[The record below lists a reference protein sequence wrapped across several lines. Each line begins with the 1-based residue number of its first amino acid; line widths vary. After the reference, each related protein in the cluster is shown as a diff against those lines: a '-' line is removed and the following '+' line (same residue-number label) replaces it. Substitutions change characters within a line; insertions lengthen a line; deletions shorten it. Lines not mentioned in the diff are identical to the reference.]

1 MPELLREQVG
11 RTPGRTAVEG
21 HGGSLSY
28 AELDAA
34 AGRLATDLVRRGAGP
49 ERYVAVVLPRSP
61 QLIVALCAVLKSGA
75 AYVPVDPDYPRD
87 RIRYMLEDSAP
98 VCVLTTDALAPLLPA
113 SSRLVLVDGPV
124 RGGAAGGRPERLP
137 DTGAAAAGPQQP
149 PAPHHPA
156 YVIYTSGS
164 TGRPKGVVVE
174 HRSVVDYVTWAAASY
189 PGLGGETILHS
200 PVSFDLT
207 VTALFTPLTVGGT
220 VRVAA
225 LDESADRGGASGA
238 SCDFLKV
245 TPSHLA
251 LLDTLPGLVRAGGS
265 LVIGG
270 EQLTAEQLDRWRREN
285 PGVHVFNE
293 YGPTEATVG
302 CMLFHVPPG
311 AKLPRGPVPIGRPA
325 WNTSLHVLDGELEPV
340 AAGQEGEL
348 YITGAGLARGY
359 LGRPELTAERFVAD
373 LSGPPGSRMYRTG
386 DLVRVRADGEMEF
399 VGRSDDQVKVNGFRI
414 ETAEVESA
422 LCALPGV
429 ARAAVVAGRNHL
441 GDGCLAAFVVP
452 AGRAEQD
459 PPDPAGISSALAAR
473 LPHYMVPTR
482 IETVESFPLTPN
494 GKLDRAALLERSL
507 DERTA
512 PPALDDDPPAAA
524 WAEALGSLPPDEGT
538 GFLEAGGHSLAAAR
552 LIALIERRCGIRLPL
567 ATILRQNI
575 SLAALRMLVAGGD
588 GGPQHSATP
597 EAAVRPPAL
606 SPQQRRLW
614 IHQQVFPDSPAYNVV
629 GLLET
634 DGPLDPA
641 ALQRAWAWLLF
652 RHEALR
658 TTVDVDAAGAPVPR
672 VHRESA
678 LPATATR
685 LLLASYAGHDW
696 RQAVQDFASDTA
708 WPVFRAHELPRAVLG
723 LLLDTSG
730 SGRSA
735 VLLALDHMVSDQQTL
750 DLLRTELAARYDVE
764 CHGGAGED
772 DETPAAGRP
781 GHATAERLP
790 TPARRAR
797 ELTYWR
803 ERLKHAPQEL
813 NLSLY
818 RPRPAVPTFRGS
830 FVEHDLGPAV
840 SAMLRQRAVEWRVT
854 PAMAIL
860 ACYARVLADWAD
872 AEDLTIG
879 VPVSGRESEGEH
891 RTAGFFMRTLP
902 VRLAVPG
909 SAGSKDLLEPVAD
922 ALLSAIEHGSLPFDE
937 LVEELGLPRD
947 ASRNPVFQVW
957 FNDLTQAAPPAT
969 FGGHRV
975 TQVEPP
981 APWSLFD
988 TGLYVRRAPDD
999 GYVLRLVH
1007 ALDLWPEDAAREF
1020 LEQCA
1025 GEVARLAGAVAPTTA
1040 CEADAGAPPASEHDT
1055 VRTCTDLVAEVLG
1068 HGRTRPGEPAVRTV
1082 DGTITYG
1089 ALADRV
1095 RRVAGLIASAT
1106 RGAPASG
1113 PVAVYAERHHDLPVA
1128 VLASWFAGRPVLLLD
1143 VSHPGRWNDAALS
1156 CTGAV
1161 LRVHVGAADD
1171 AASRSADHRLPV
1183 LGLGADLATGEPPGD
1198 AEPAAMAAGTV
1209 GHLLMTSGTTGTP
1222 QVVALPTEALP
1233 EALGWYADHLGL
1245 DADDVFCFTAPPAH
1259 DPVFRDLLLP
1269 LVLGAVVHIPG
1280 DPQLH
1285 PAALPQ
1291 LLAKTGTTVWHT
1303 TATRARLVTGAVSE
1317 RVELGRVRRIVCHG
1331 EPLRE
1336 ADAAAASRLCPGA
1349 EVYNLYGTTETPQAS
1364 ALGRWERPG
1373 PGDGSGGSGTVAV
1386 ADVVPHRALSIRTPR
1401 GEAGVGVPGELVVTG
1416 RGLALGYRG
1425 DSRGTPPQDVPGT
1438 ALDRTYRTGDLA
1450 RRTPDGR
1457 IVLLGRADRQISVHG
1472 HRIEAAG
1479 VERILATLPGV
1490 TDCVV
1495 AVAPDTPGRVLAWYV
1510 SSETY
1515 PTDRLRRTLRAHLPQ
1530 WAVPAQFTRV
1540 DHLPVTVN
1548 GKTDLRALM
1557 SLPAAASAPT
1567 GDHEPHA
1574 DLAALIARRA
1584 GELARERSDR
1594 PGAEAGADGT
1604 FFEWGLGS
1612 LDLVHLHQR
1621 LAVDGVD
1628 FALAEIFRFPSA
1640 RSLADHITGR
1650 RIPKAVQP
1658 RKPEAGRPDDLAA
1671 RRGARARLAM
1681 RPSP

>member
-21 HGGSLSY
+21 HDGSLSY

-34 AGRLATDLVRRGAGP
+34 AGRLAADLVRSGAGP

-61 QLIVALCAVLKSGA
+61 QLIVALYAVLKSGA

-87 RIRYMLEDSAP
+87 RIRYMLDDSAP
-98 VCVLTTDALAPLLPA
+98 VCVLTTESLAPMLPA
-113 SSRLVLVDGPV
+113 SSRLILVEDFV
-124 RGGAAGGRPERLP
+124 RGGVADGRPERLP
-137 DTGAAAAGPQQP
+137 DTEAADAGPQQP
-149 PAPHHPA
+149 LSPHHPA

-174 HRSVVDYVTWAAASY
+174 HRSIVDYVTWAAASY

-220 VRVAA
+220 VKVAT
-225 LDESADRGGASGA
+225 LDEAADRGGASGA

-270 EQLTAEQLDRWRREN
+270 EQLTAEHLDRWRREN
-285 PGVHVFNE
+285 PAVHVFNE

-325 WNTSLHVLDGELEPV
+325 WNTSLHVLDAELEPV
-340 AAGQEGEL
+340 PAGREGEL

-359 LGRPELTAERFVAD
+359 LGRPELTAQRFVED
-373 LSGPPGSRMYRTG
+373 PSGPPGSRMYRTG
-386 DLVRVRADGEMEF
+386 DLVRFRPDGEMEF
-399 VGRSDDQVKVNGFRI
+399 AGRSDDQVKVNGFRI

-429 ARAAVVAGRNHL
+429 ARVAVAAGKNHL
-441 GDGCLAAFVVP
+441 GDGYLAAFVVP
-452 AGRAEQD
+452 VDQAEQD
-459 PPDPAGISSALAAR
+459 SPDPTGMRNALAAR

-482 IETVESFPLTPN
+482 IEIVQSFPLTPN
-494 GKLDRAALLERSL
+494 GKLDRLALLEGSL
-507 DERTA
+507 DGRTS
-512 PPALDDDPPAAA
+512 PPVLDDDPLAAA
-524 WAEALGSLPPDEGT
+524 WAEALGSLPLDEGT

-552 LIALIERRCGIRLPL
+552 LIAVIERRCGVRLSL

-575 SLAALRMLVAGGD
+575 SLAAVRTLVPRGG
-588 GGPQHSATP
+588 GGPQHLATP
-597 EAAVRPPAL
+597 EAARPPAL

-629 GLLET
+629 GLLEI
-634 DGPLDPA
+634 DGPVNPA
-641 ALQRAWAWLLF
+641 ALQRAWAWLVL

-658 TTVDVDAAGAPVPR
+658 TIVEVDAAGAPVPR
-672 VHRESA
+672 VHQESA
-678 LPATATR
+678 LPVTATS
-685 LLLASYAGHDW
+685 LLLASCAGHDW
-696 RQAVQDFASDTA
+696 QHAVQDFASNTA
-708 WPVFRAHELPRAVLG
+708 WPVFRAHELPRAVLS

-750 DLLRTELAARYDVE
+750 DLLCTELAARYDIE
-764 CHGGAGED
+764 CRGGAGED
-772 DETPAAGRP
+772 DQPPAARRP
-781 GHATAERLP
+781 GDVLAGRLP
-790 TPARRAR
+790 TPARRAQ
-797 ELTYWR
+797 ELAYWR
-803 ERLKHAPQEL
+803 ERLKGAPQEL
-813 NLSLY
+813 NLSMY

-830 FVEHDLGPAV
+830 SVEHDLGPV
-840 SAMLRQRAVEWRVT
+840 VTAMLRQRAVEWRVT
-854 PAMAIL
+854 PAMAVL

-872 AEDLTIG
+872 TEDLTIG
-879 VPVSGRESEGEH
+879 VPVSGRESEDEH

-902 VRLAVPG
+902 MRLAVPG
-909 SAGSKDLLEPVAD
+909 SAASKDLLEPVAD

-969 FGGHRV
+969 LGGHRV
-975 TQVEPP
+975 TPIEPP

-988 TGLYVRRAPDD
+988 TGLYVRRSPED

-1020 LEQCA
+1020 LAQCV
-1025 GEVARLAGAVAPTTA
+1025 GEVARLVGAVAPTTA
-1040 CEADAGAPPASEHDT
+1040 PQVAAGALPTPGHSA

-1068 HGRTRPGEPAVRTV
+1068 HGRSRPTEPAIRTV

-1095 RRVAGLIASAT
+1095 RRVAELIASAT
-1106 RGAPASG
+1106 RDAPASG

-1128 VLASWFAGRPVLLLD
+1128 VLASWFVGRPVLLVD

-1156 CTGAV
+1156 CAGAV
-1161 LRVHVGAADD
+1161 LRVHLDSAGD
-1171 AASRSADHRLPV
+1171 AASEPAGHRLPV
-1183 LGLGADLATGEPPGD
+1183 LGLGLPLGQTGNVVEPTL
-1198 AEPAAMAAGTV
+1198 MAAGTV

-1222 QVVALPTEALP
+1222 QVVALPAEALP

-1245 DADDVFCFTAPPAH
+1245 DADDVFCFTTPPAH

-1280 DPQLH
+1280 DHELQ

-1303 TATRARLVTGAVSE
+1303 TATRARLVSGAASE
-1317 RVELGRVRRIVCHG
+1317 RVELERVRRIVCHG

-1336 ADAAAASRLCPGA
+1336 ADAAAAARLCPGA

-1364 ALGRWERPG
+1364 ALGRWEATG
-1373 PGDGSGGSGTVAV
+1373 PDGTSGGAGAVAV

-1401 GEAGVGVPGELVVTG
+1401 GEAGVGVSGELVVSG

-1425 DSRGTPPQDVPGT
+1425 GSRGTPPQDVPGT
-1438 ALDRTYRTGDLA
+1438 ALDRIYRTGDMA

-1457 IVLLGRADRQISVHG
+1457 IMLLGRADRQISVHG
-1472 HRIEAAG
+1472 HRVEAAG
-1479 VERILATLPGV
+1479 VENILATLPGV

-1495 AVAPDTPGRVLAWYV
+1495 AVDPDNPDRVLAWYV
-1510 SSETY
+1510 STETC
-1515 PTDRLRRTLRAHLPQ
+1515 PTDSLRRKLRAHLPQ
-1530 WAVPAQFTRV
+1530 WAIPAQFTRV
-1540 DHLPVTVN
+1540 DRLPVTVN
-1548 GKTDLRALM
+1548 GKADLRALM
-1557 SLPAAASAPT
+1557 SQPAAALPAPT
-1567 GDHEPHA
+1567 GDHEPRI
-1574 DLAALIARRA
+1574 DLAALIARRT

-1594 PGAEAGADGT
+1594 PGAEAGVDGT
-1604 FFEWGLGS
+1604 FFEWGLSS
-1612 LDLVHLHQR
+1612 LDLVQLHQR

-1640 RSLADHITGR
+1640 RALADHVTGR
-1650 RIPKAVQP
+1650 RSPKALPP
-1658 RKPEAGRPDDLAA
+1658 RQPEAGRPSDLAA
-1671 RRGARARLAM
+1671 RRGARARLAV
-1681 RPSP
+1681 RPPQ

>member
-1 MPELLREQVG
+1 MPELLGEQVA

-21 HGGSLSY
+21 HDGSLSY
-28 AELDAA
+28 AELDAS
-34 AGRLATDLVRRGAGP
+34 AGRLATDLVRSGAGP

-75 AYVPVDPDYPRD
+75 AYVPVDPDHPRD

-98 VCVLTTDALAPLLPA
+98 VCVLTTESLAPLLPA
-113 SSRLVLVDGPV
+113 SSRLVLVEDSV
-124 RGGAAGGRPERLP
+124 LSGAADGRPERLP
-137 DTGAAAAGPQQP
+137 DNESADARPLQP
-149 PAPHHPA
+149 LAPHHPA

-207 VTALFTPLTVGGT
+207 VTALFAPLTVGGT
-220 VRVAA
+220 VRVAT
-225 LDESADRGGASGA
+225 LDESADRGGSSDA

-285 PGVHVFNE
+285 PAVHVFNE

-311 AKLPRGPVPIGRPA
+311 AKLPRGPVPIGQPA
-325 WNTSLHVLDGELEPV
+325 WNTSLHVLDAELEPV
-340 AAGQEGEL
+340 PAGQEGEL
-348 YITGAGLARGY
+348 YITGACLARGY
-359 LGRPELTAERFVAD
+359 LDMPELTAERFLED
-373 LSGPPGSRMYRTG
+373 PFGLPGSRMYRTG

-399 VGRSDDQVKVNGFRI
+399 VGRSDEQVKVNGFRI

-441 GDGCLAAFVVP
+441 GDGYLAAFVVP
-452 AGRAEQD
+452 AEQD
-459 PPDPAGISSALAAR
+459 SPDPAGMSSALTAQ
-473 LPHYMVPTR
+473 LPHYMVPSR
-482 IETVESFPLTPN
+482 IRTVESFPLTPN
-494 GKLDRAALLERSL
+494 GKLDRAALLERSSL
-507 DERTA
+507 DERTS
-512 PPALDDDPPAAA
+512 PPVPDGDPPAAA

-552 LIALIERRCGIRLPL
+552 LIALIERRCGIRLSL
-567 ATILRQNI
+567 AAVLRQNI
-575 SLAALRMLVAGGD
+575 SLAALRTLVARGEARS
-588 GGPQHSATP
+588 QSSASP
-597 EAAVRPPAL
+597 EAAAHPPAL

-634 DGPLDPA
+634 NGPLNPA
-641 ALQRAWAWLLF
+641 ALQKAWAWLIF

-658 TTVDVDAAGAPVPR
+658 TTVAVDAAGTPVPH
-672 VHRESA
+672 VHQESA
-678 LPATATR
+678 LPTTATR

-708 WPVFRAHELPRAVLG
+708 WPVLRSHELPRAVLG
-723 LLLDTSG
+723 LLLDTNG

-735 VLLALDHMVSDQQTL
+735 VLLALDHIISDQQTL
-750 DLLRTELAARYDVE
+750 DLLWTELAARYDVE
-764 CHGGAGED
+764 CRGGAGAD
-772 DETPAAGRP
+772 DE
-781 GHATAERLP
+781 ATAVGRSGDTMAARLP

-803 ERLKHAPQEL
+803 ERLKDAPQEL
-813 NLSLY
+813 SFSMY

-830 FVEHDLGPAV
+830 FAEHELGPVVTAL
-840 SAMLRQRAVEWRVT
+840 LRQRAVEWRVT

-860 ACYARVLADWAD
+860 ACYARVLADWAH

-891 RTAGFFMRTLP
+891 RTVGFFMRTLP

-937 LVEELGLPRD
+937 LVEDLGLPRD

-969 FGGHRV
+969 FGGHQV
-975 TQVEPP
+975 IQVEPP
-981 APWSLFD
+981 VPWALFD

-1020 LEQCA
+1020 LAQCA
-1025 GEVARLAGAVAPTTA
+1025 DEVARLVGVVAPTTA
-1040 CEADAGAPPASEHDT
+1040 REVGAGAPSASEHVT
-1055 VRTCTDLVAEVLG
+1055 VRTCTDLVLKVLG
-1068 HGRTRPGEPAVRTV
+1068 HARTRPGEPAVRTV

-1095 RRVAGLIASAT
+1095 RRVAGLIVSAT
-1106 RGAPASG
+1106 RDAPASG

-1156 CTGAV
+1156 STGAV
-1161 LRVHVGAADD
+1161 LRVHFGAAGD
-1171 AASRSADHRLPV
+1171 AASRSSDHRLPV
-1183 LGLGADLATGEPPGD
+1183 LGLGTDLATGEAPGD

-1269 LVLGAVVHIPG
+1269 LVLGAVVHIPA

-1291 LLAKTGTTVWHT
+1291 LFAKTGTTVWHT
-1303 TATRARLVTGAVSE
+1303 TAIGARLVTGAASE
-1317 RVELGRVRRIVCHG
+1317 RVELDRVRRIVCHG

-1364 ALGRWERPG
+1364 ALGRWKRPG
-1373 PGDGSGGSGTVAV
+1373 LVGGSGGSGTVAV
-1386 ADVVPHRALSIRTPR
+1386 ADVVPHRTLSIRTPR

-1416 RGLALGYRG
+1416 RGLALGYHG

-1472 HRIEAAG
+1472 HRVEAAG
-1479 VERILATLPGV
+1479 VERVLTTLPGV

-1495 AVAPDTPGRVLAWYV
+1495 AVTPDAPGRVLAWYV
-1510 SSETY
+1510 STETY
-1515 PTDRLRRTLRAHLPQ
+1515 PTDRLRRALRAHLPQ
-1530 WAVPAQFTRV
+1530 WAIPAQFTRV

-1548 GKTDLRALM
+1548 GKADLRALM
-1557 SLPAAASAPT
+1557 SLPAAVSPAPT
-1567 GDHEPHA
+1567 DDHEPRA

-1584 GELARERSDR
+1584 DELARERSDR
-1594 PGAEAGADGT
+1594 PGEEAGVDGT

-1612 LDLVHLHQR
+1612 LDLVQLHQR

-1650 RIPKAVQP
+1650 RSPKTVQP
-1658 RKPEAGRPDDLAA
+1658 RKPGTGRPDDLAA

-1681 RPSP
+1681 RASQ